1 MKVLNITINQKIFHA
16 DVFEDKAPKIV
27 SAIENLGKFDSRLIS
42 AKLCHEE
49 IYYFTDAFL
58 DEYENPVYDQEPG
71 NIGFFPKR
79 QCICIFYGELDA
91 VGYCN
96 VFAKIRADELA
107 DFYKEAKKVW
117 HGQGGIVT
125 TELTE
130 GA

>member
-1 MKVLNITINQKIFHA
+1 MKVLKLTINGKTYHA

-27 SAIENLGKFDSRLIS
+27 AALEALGKFDSRMIA
-42 AKLCHEE
+42 AKLCYEE
-49 IYYFTDAFL
+49 IYYFTNAFV

-91 VGYCN
+91 VGTCN
-96 VFAKIRADELA
+96 VFAKLRKEELV
-107 DFYKEAKKVW
+107 DFYHAAKAVW
-117 HGQGGIVT
+117 HGQGGVIT